1 MSGSMDNNDRIA
13 SLERRIAELD
23 AFNYT
28 VAHQLRAPL
37 LAMSGFARAVEERE
51 GDRLS
56 PKARTQLR
64 RAISAALGLE
74 RLIDDLLTL
83 ARAAHMPLQKQP
95 LAVDEIVRDVV
106 RDLRQAYPAT
116 RVVVSELPMIYGD
129 PVVVRQVFVNVIGN
143 ALKYSH
149 LAPEPLVEVGLGTT
163 GEFIVRDNGI
173 GFAQDKAHALFT
185 PFERMTGDPAY
196 PGTGVGLA
204 IVKRLIERHGGCI
217 SARSRPG
224 GPTEF
229 SFSFGDPD

>member
-1 MSGSMDNNDRIA
+1 MEHEDRIA
-13 SLERRIAELD
+13 SLKRRVAELD

-51 GDRLS
+51 GDRLT
-56 PKARTQLR
+56 PKGRTQLR
-64 RAISAALGLE
+64 RVISASLCME

-83 ARAAHMPLQKQP
+83 ARASHIALEKQP
-95 LAVDEIVRDVV
+95 LAVDEIVRDML

-116 RVVVSELPMIYGD
+116 RVIVSELPMIHGD
-129 PVVVRQVFVNVIGN
+129 PMVVRQVFVNVVGN

-149 LAPEPLVEVGLGTT
+149 LAPEPLVEIGLGPK

-173 GFAQDKAHALFT
+173 GFAQEHADALFT
-185 PFERMTGDPAY
+185 PFERMTADPAY

-204 IVKRLIERHGGCI
+204 IVKRLIERHGGWI
-217 SARSRPG
+217 AARSRER
-224 GPTEF
+224 GPTEV
-229 SFSFGDPD
+229 SFSFGEAD